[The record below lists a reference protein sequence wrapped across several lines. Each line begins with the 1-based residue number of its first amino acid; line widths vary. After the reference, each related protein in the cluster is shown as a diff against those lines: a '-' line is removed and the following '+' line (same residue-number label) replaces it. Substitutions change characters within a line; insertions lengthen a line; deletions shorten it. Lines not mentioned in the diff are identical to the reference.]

1 MDQYIGKMLDN
12 RYEILERIGTGGMA
26 IVYKAKCHR
35 LNRLVAIKILK
46 SDLAQNE
53 EFRRRFNAESQ
64 AVAQLSHP
72 NIVSVYDV
80 SRGGD
85 MEYIVMELIDGIT
98 LKQYMEKRGQLNWRE
113 SLHFITQIMRG
124 LSHAHS
130 RGIIH
135 RDIKPQNI
143 MVLRDGSVKVADF
156 GIACLADSAQT
167 LTQEALGSVHY
178 ISPEQARGDRPDA
191 RSDIYSSGVVL
202 YEMLTGRLPFEGESA
217 VSVAIQHLSSIPL
230 APREINPDIPEQL
243 ELICMK
249 AMAPDLE
256 HRYQSADAMIADLEA
271 FRKNP
276 EVEMKFDLSD
286 LRPEEN
292 DEPTRTIRTMPS
304 HTVTIPVHQ
313 PERNYPRRERDED
326 EEPRR
331 TGNGKRGVLVG
342 AVTVAAVAVVIVLFK
357 TILGSFAPA
366 VVDQYQV
373 PDLYNMTI
381 EEAEN
386 DPRIEGVFEIQK
398 AGSEFSADVPEGHI
412 LRQDPKKEETRKGSQ
427 LVIQVWVSAGEET
440 GEVPDLENKSEQDA
454 RILLEKLNKEY
465 NLELTVETPEELKQ
479 FSEEIT
485 EGYVIK
491 TEPAQGEILK
501 KGDTVKLILS
511 KGPDIKPV
519 TVLPFVGMSIDS
531 VLSQLESYKLT
542 CDAADVEVVDSDKPG
557 GTIVW
562 QSPASGETVPE
573 WTTIKFRVSA
583 GLASSALPI
592 TVDIPQN
599 GKDIVKV
606 EIYVGDEPNPQY
618 SETVYEADGAVS
630 TTLYGTG
637 RKMVKV
643 YFDGV
648 LDQKQSYERSFG

>member
-191 RSDIYSSGVVL
+191 
-202 YEMLTGRLPFEGESA
+202 
-217 VSVAIQHLSSIPL
+217 
-230 APREINPDIPEQL
+230 
-243 ELICMK
+243 
-249 AMAPDLE
+249 
-256 HRYQSADAMIADLEA
+256 
-271 FRKNP
+271 
-276 EVEMKFDLSD
+276 
-286 LRPEEN
+286 
-292 DEPTRTIRTMPS
+292 
-304 HTVTIPVHQ
+304 
-313 PERNYPRRERDED
+313 
-326 EEPRR
+326 
-331 TGNGKRGVLVG
+331 
-342 AVTVAAVAVVIVLFK
+342 
-357 TILGSFAPA
+357 
-366 VVDQYQV
+366 
-373 PDLYNMTI
+373 
-381 EEAEN
+381 
-386 DPRIEGVFEIQK
+386 
-398 AGSEFSADVPEGHI
+398 
-412 LRQDPKKEETRKGSQ
+412 
-427 LVIQVWVSAGEET
+427 
-440 GEVPDLENKSEQDA
+440 
-454 RILLEKLNKEY
+454 
-465 NLELTVETPEELKQ
+465 
-479 FSEEIT
+479 
-485 EGYVIK
+485 
-491 TEPAQGEILK
+491 
-501 KGDTVKLILS
+501 
-511 KGPDIKPV
+511 
-519 TVLPFVGMSIDS
+519 
-531 VLSQLESYKLT
+531 
-542 CDAADVEVVDSDKPG
+542 
-557 GTIVW
+557 
-562 QSPASGETVPE
+562 
-573 WTTIKFRVSA
+573 
-583 GLASSALPI
+583 SSALPI

-599 GKDIVKV
+599 GKDIVQV